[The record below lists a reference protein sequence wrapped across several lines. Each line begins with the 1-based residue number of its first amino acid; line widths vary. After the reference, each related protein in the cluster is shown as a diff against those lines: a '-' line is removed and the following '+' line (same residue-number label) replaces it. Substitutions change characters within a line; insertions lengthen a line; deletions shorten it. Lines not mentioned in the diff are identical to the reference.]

1 VKKALQLNLLK
12 QSKLNYM
19 IFKIFKKELKETLRD
34 KRTLIM
40 MLVIPILIF
49 PLILNVVVG
58 VSSSF
63 EESAENKTLKIGIL
77 GEPDDYLAIKLNEI
91 PNALGPKT
99 LTPYHGD
106 SLKMKADLRE
116 EKLDIIFIYDSKFSE
131 KLDKMEPTK
140 LICSFDKTNI
150 GYEQRAQKY
159 VQYIEAEERLK
170 RYQTLNIDEQQITP
184 FEIAFEN
191 SASNQKMI
199 GELVGGFLPYIF
211 IAFGFMGC
219 MYPAID
225 LFTGEKERGTIE
237 TLLTT
242 PVSRWKFLIGKMLVI
257 ILSGLM
263 ASFFALLGLF
273 LSINFMDIIP
283 DPEIMNVVNQILSIG
298 FVLKL
303 FLLLLPLTVFFAG
316 IMIPI
321 AVYTKTFKEAQ
332 SIIAPLNI
340 IVLLPAMAGLFPG
353 IELNVQTALIPIL
366 NIVLTTKGLIGG
378 TIDYS
383 LLILSFSVMVVL
395 AGIAVAVSFKQFG
408 KETNILS

>member
-1 VKKALQLNLLK
+1 
-12 QSKLNYM
+12 M
-19 IFKIFKKELKETLRD
+19 IFNIFKKELKETLRD

-77 GEPDDYLAIKLNEI
+77 GEPDDYFAQKLDEI

-99 LTPYHGD
+99 LIPYHGD
-106 SLKMKADLRE
+106 SVKMRADLKE
-116 EKLDIIFIYDSKFSE
+116 EKLDLIFIYDSKFSE

-140 LICSFDKTNI
+140 LVCSFDKTNI
-150 GYEQRAQKY
+150 GYDQRAQKY
-159 VQYIEAEERLK
+159 VQFIEAGEKLK
-170 RYQTLNIDEQQITP
+170 RFETLNIDEQQITP
-184 FEIAFEN
+184 FEIAYEN

-242 PVSRWKFLIGKMLVI
+242 PVSRWQFLVGKMLVI

-283 DPEIMNVVNQILSIG
+283 DPEIMKVVNQILSIG

-303 FLLLLPLTVFFAG
+303 FFLLLPLTVFFAG

-340 IVLLPAMAGLFPG
+340 LVLLPAMAGLFPG
-353 IELNVQTALIPIL
+353 IELNIKTAMIPIL

-378 TIDYS
+378 HIDYS
-383 LLILSFSVMVVL
+383 LLALSFLVMLIL
-395 AGIAVAVSFKQFG
+395 AVIAVMISFKQFG
-408 KETNILS
+408 KESNILS

>member
-1 VKKALQLNLLK
+1 
-12 QSKLNYM
+12 M
-19 IFKIFKKELKETLRD
+19 IFNIFKKELKETLRD

-49 PLILNVVVG
+49 PLILNVVIG

-77 GEPDDYLAIKLNEI
+77 GDPDDYFAQKLNEI

-99 LTPYHGD
+99 LIPYHGD
-106 SLKMKADLRE
+106 SIKMRADLKE
-116 EKLDIIFIYDSKFSE
+116 EKLDLIFIYDSKFSE

-150 GYEQRAQKY
+150 GYDQRAQKY
-159 VQYIEAEERLK
+159 VQFIEAGEKLK
-170 RYQTLNIDEQQITP
+170 RYETLNIDEQQITP
-184 FEIAFEN
+184 FEIAYEN

-242 PVSRWKFLIGKMLVI
+242 PVSRWQFLVGKMLVI

-283 DPEIMNVVNQILSIG
+283 DPEIMKVVNQILSIG

-303 FLLLLPLTVFFAG
+303 FFLLLPLTVFFAG

-340 IVLLPAMAGLFPG
+340 LVLLPAMAGLFPG
-353 IELNVQTALIPIL
+353 IELNIKTAMIPIL

-378 TIDYS
+378 HIDYS
-383 LLILSFSVMVVL
+383 LLALSFLVMLIL
-395 AGIAVAVSFKQFG
+395 AVIAVMISFKQFG
-408 KETNILS
+408 KESNILS

>member
-1 VKKALQLNLLK
+1 
-12 QSKLNYM
+12 M
-19 IFKIFKKELKETLRD
+19 IFNIFKKELKETLRD

-63 EESAENKTLKIGIL
+63 EDSVENKTFKIGIL
-77 GEPDDYLAIKLNEI
+77 GEQDDYLANKLNDI
-91 PNALGPKT
+91 PNSFGPKT
-99 LTPYHGD
+99 LIPYHGD
-106 SLKMKADLRE
+106 SIKMRKDLNE
-116 EKLDIIFIYDSKFSE
+116 EKLDLIFIYDEEISE
-131 KLDKMEPTK
+131 KINSMEATK

-159 VQYIEAEERLK
+159 MQIIEEEERLK
-170 RYQTLNIDEQQITP
+170 RYETLNIDEQKITP
-184 FEIAFEN
+184 FEVIYEN

-199 GELVGGFLPYIF
+199 GELIGGFLPYIF

-242 PVSRWKFLIGKMLVI
+242 PVSRWKFLVGKMLVI

-273 LSINFMDIIP
+273 LSINFLDIIP
-283 DPEIMNVVNQILSIG
+283 DPEIMKVISQILSLG

-340 IVLLPAMAGLFPG
+340 VVLLPAMAGLFPG
-353 IELNVQTALIPIL
+353 IELNAQTALIPIL

-383 LLILSFSVMVVL
+383 LLTLSFSVMVVL
-395 AGIAVAVSFKQFG
+395 AAIAVAVSFKQFG

>member
-1 VKKALQLNLLK
+1 
-12 QSKLNYM
+12 M
-19 IFKIFKKELKETLRD
+19 IFNIFKKELKETLRD

-77 GEPDDYLAIKLNEI
+77 GEPDDYFAQKLDEI

-99 LTPYHGD
+99 LIPYHGD
-106 SLKMKADLRE
+106 SAKMRADLKE
-116 EKLDIIFIYDSKFSE
+116 EKLDLIFIYDSKFSE

-140 LICSFDKTNI
+140 LVCSFDKTNI
-150 GYEQRAQKY
+150 GYDQRAQKY
-159 VQYIEAEERLK
+159 VQFIEAGEKLK
-170 RYQTLNIDEQQITP
+170 RYETLNIDEQQITP
-184 FEIAFEN
+184 FEIAYEN

-242 PVSRWKFLIGKMLVI
+242 PVSRWQFLVGKMLVI

-283 DPEIMNVVNQILSIG
+283 DPEIMKVVNQILSIG

-303 FLLLLPLTVFFAG
+303 FFLLLPLTVFFAG

-340 IVLLPAMAGLFPG
+340 LVLLPAMAGLFPG
-353 IELNVQTALIPIL
+353 IELNIKTAMIPIL

-378 TIDYS
+378 HIDYS
-383 LLILSFSVMVVL
+383 LLALSFLVMLIL
-395 AGIAVAVSFKQFG
+395 AIIAVMISFKQFG
-408 KETNILS
+408 KESNILS

>member
-1 VKKALQLNLLK
+1 
-12 QSKLNYM
+12 M
-19 IFKIFKKELKETLRD
+19 IFNIFKKELKEMLRD

-77 GEPDDYLAIKLNEI
+77 GEPDDYFAQKLNEI

-99 LTPYHGD
+99 LIPYHGD
-106 SLKMKADLRE
+106 SIKMRADLKE
-116 EKLDIIFIYDSKFSE
+116 EKLDLIFIYDSKFSE

-150 GYEQRAQKY
+150 GYDQRAQKY
-159 VQYIEAEERLK
+159 IQFIEAGEKLK
-170 RYQTLNIDEQQITP
+170 RYETLNINEQQITP
-184 FEIAFEN
+184 FEIAYEN

-242 PVSRWKFLIGKMLVI
+242 PVSRWQFLVGKMLVI

-283 DPEIMNVVNQILSIG
+283 DPEIMKVVNQILSIG

-303 FLLLLPLTVFFAG
+303 FFLLLPLTVFFAG

-340 IVLLPAMAGLFPG
+340 LVLLPAMAGLFPG
-353 IELNVQTALIPIL
+353 IELNIKTAMIPIL

-378 TIDYS
+378 HIDYS
-383 LLILSFSVMVVL
+383 LLALSFLVMLIL
-395 AGIAVAVSFKQFG
+395 AVIAVMISFKQFG
-408 KETNILS
+408 KESNILS

>member
-1 VKKALQLNLLK
+1 MRKDLN
-12 QSKLNYM
+12 
-19 IFKIFKKELKETLRD
+19 
-34 KRTLIM
+34 
-40 MLVIPILIF
+40 
-49 PLILNVVVG
+49 
-58 VSSSF
+58 
-63 EESAENKTLKIGIL
+63 
-77 GEPDDYLAIKLNEI
+77 
-91 PNALGPKT
+91 
-99 LTPYHGD
+99 
-106 SLKMKADLRE
+106 E
-116 EKLDIIFIYDSKFSE
+116 EKLDLIFIYDEEISE
-131 KLDKMEPTK
+131 KINSMEATK

-159 VQYIEAEERLK
+159 VQIIEEEERLK
-170 RYQTLNIDEQQITP
+170 RYETLNIDEQKITP
-184 FEIAFEN
+184 FEVIYEN

-199 GELVGGFLPYIF
+199 GELIGGFLPYIF

-242 PVSRWKFLIGKMLVI
+242 PVSRWKFLVGKMLVI

-273 LSINFMDIIP
+273 LSINFLDIIP
-283 DPEIMNVVNQILSIG
+283 DPEIMKVISQILSLG

-340 IVLLPAMAGLFPG
+340 VVLLPAMAGLFPG
-353 IELNVQTALIPIL
+353 IELNAQTALIPIL

-383 LLILSFSVMVVL
+383 LLTLSFSVMVVL
-395 AGIAVAVSFKQFG
+395 AAIAVAVSFKQFG

>member
-1 VKKALQLNLLK
+1 MKKVLLLNLLK

-19 IFKIFKKELKETLRD
+19 IFNIFKKELKETLRD

-77 GEPDDYLAIKLNEI
+77 GESDDYLALKLNEI

-99 LTPYHGD
+99 LIPYHGD
-106 SLKMKADLRE
+106 SLKMKADLKE
-116 EKLDIIFIYDSKFSE
+116 EKLDIVFIYDSKFSE

-140 LICSFDKTNI
+140 LICVFDKTNI

-273 LSINFMDIIP
+273 FSINFMDIIP
-283 DPEIMNVVNQILSIG
+283 DPEIMNVVNQILSLG